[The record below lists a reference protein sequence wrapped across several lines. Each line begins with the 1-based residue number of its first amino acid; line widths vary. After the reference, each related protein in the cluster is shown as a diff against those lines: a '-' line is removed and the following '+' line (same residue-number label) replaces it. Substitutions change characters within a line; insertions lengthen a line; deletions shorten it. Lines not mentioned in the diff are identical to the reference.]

1 MLILLYEDELR
12 RNTCRNTCRGIHLL
26 HVTGFCTLSSVYLV
40 THVDKTVSYMHTHT
54 QTHTERGTGLCEGTL
69 GSSLLAKTLSSRP
82 LAVQLGKMGVNRRHI
97 VRFGH

>member
-1 MLILLYEDELR
+1 MQKYMQGYTFATCHWLLYPVLFVSCHS
-12 RNTCRNTCRGIHLL
+12 CRQNSVL
-26 HVTGFCTLSSVYLV
+26 HAHT
-40 THVDKTVSYMHTHT
+40 HTHT